1 MPQLRPIPIENGRNP
16 RPVVSEAHARL
27 LSELAK
33 AKGRAEPGQIG
44 AFNQNR
50 ECYVGMQIVAG
61 DFPLSGLKDWLS
73 TLTPNSGSGVWMV
86 PFRGIVA
93 NDVTA
98 PLDLLY
104 LDEDCKVLDAVEFF
118 PTFRVSPSSPP
129 AASVLALPSHSIF
142 ASQTQRGD
150 RLILCSLDE
159 MEWHLDQAV
168 HPAASYP
175 GVAPE
180 FARPS
185 ATSPPPISMPRPA
198 VLRDEP
204 RKPAGPMLV
213 RDDPSPGPTASPA
226 ASLAAEPMRKEMAAA
241 ILAPQPIA
249 VPSVAPAPPAPP
261 PPQDPTAGAS
271 AIPAQPKRG
280 WLSRFLNPEP
290 GDPRRKS
297 NRLPVKGLAAH
308 FFTGGAPHPHDVRDI
323 SPTGLYVVTAERWYP
338 GTVIRMTLTKQEGGE
353 HPSERSITIHAQSMR
368 WGNDGVG
375 LEFLFESRKSGRPPG
390 TSVDKE
396 QLAAFLKKLS

>member
-1 MPQLRPIPIENGRNP
+1 MPQLRPIPIETARNP
-16 RPVVSEAHARL
+16 RPVVSEAHERL

-33 AKGRAEPGQIG
+33 AKGRAEPGQIC

-50 ECYVGMQIVAG
+50 ECYVGMQMVAG
-61 DFPLSGLKDWLS
+61 DFPLSGLKNWLS
-73 TLTPNSGSGVWMV
+73 TLTPNSGTGVWMV

-93 NDVTA
+93 QDVTA

-118 PTFRVSPSSPP
+118 PTFRVSPSSSP
-129 AASVLALPSHSIF
+129 ASSVLALPSHSIF

-159 MEWHLDQAV
+159 MEWHIDQAA
-168 HPAASYP
+168 HPAGSYP

-185 ATSPPPISMPRPA
+185 ATSPPPISMARPVVIREEA
-198 VLRDEP
+198 

-213 RDDPSPGPTASPA
+213 RDEPFPVAQA
-226 ASLAAEPMRKEMAAA
+226 ASMAANVVSV
-241 ILAPQPIA
+241 PVREEMGA
-249 VPSVAPAPPAPP
+249 VLAPAPVAAPAAAPVQAP
-261 PPQDPTAGAS
+261 IPS
-271 AIPAQPKRG
+271 AMPEQPKRG

-297 NRLPVKGLAAH
+297 NRKAVKGLAAH

-323 SPTGLYVVTAERWYP
+323 SPTGIYVVTTERWYP

-375 LEFLFESRKSGRPPG
+375 LEFLFESRNSGRPPG
-390 TSVDKE
+390 TSVDKD
-396 QLAAFLKKLS
+396 QLAVFLKKLS